1 VGRHVNKAGT
11 VSRNVNRRSCQ
22 HFIKC
27 DYSLLVA
34 AERVRFKSDFSSA
47 HWLHQVISIYELSP
61 QNPLRREA
69 FERVLRCAIN
79 SGVTAAV
86 KLAATY
92 PDVAGFPTY
101 LKLGN
106 RGWKKT
112 ATAILNDFK
121 QHEFQRFYYVRQG
134 D

>member
-1 VGRHVNKAGT
+1 MRRRTKT
-11 VSRNVNRRSCQ
+11 VELSECAIRRSHQ
-22 HFIKC
+22 RFVKC

-34 AERVRFKSDFSSA
+34 AERVRFQSDFSSA
-47 HWLHQVISIYELSP
+47 HWLHQVISVYERHP

-69 FERVLRCAIN
+69 FEKVLRCAIN
-79 SGVTAAV
+79 AGVTAAV

-101 LKLGN
+101 LKLSN
-106 RGWKKT
+106 RGWKRT

-121 QHEFQRFYYVRQG
+121 QHEFQRFYYVRDG